1 MSRSK
6 HVSDAATTVVL
17 NFLQKLIPFSEVDP
31 ETLRELARGAMV
43 AFYPKNQVILEQ
55 DVDEPSYLFLIE
67 KGAVRVYRKNDEGTP
82 VLVDHRGE
90 GSTFGVSHLM
100 GSSKS
105 SATVEA
111 AEDTFCYLIH
121 KAPFMEFVSKHPLF
135 LENYFQCLSKELVGK
150 TYSEWHFDA
159 LQSKVRHGLHILGA
173 TVADMPLHPV
183 LMIDGS
189 VSVHEAAGF
198 MTDRD
203 ISLVLVCDSDKKV
216 EGFLGD
222 KDLRTRV
229 VALKADYDRPIRD
242 FMNSPVPVVSPS
254 ASRFD
259 AIVQMMGS
267 HAEYLLVEE
276 EGHSFGLVAQRDLS
290 AFQSVSPFALLG
302 EIDAQSQIDDLYVL
316 SGKIPLVVGSLLEGG
331 AKANDIAAIIS
342 ILNDHLVGRILT
354 LTVEQLGPPPTRF
367 CWLLVGSEGRSE
379 QTFRTD
385 QDNGLLYEDPGE
397 DKELLQSSMLYFR
410 RLGNVAIDHLVKCGF
425 PLCKG
430 GIMASKTTWRKPYSV
445 WIGYF
450 DHWMSSTDDEDT
462 LHAKIFLD
470 FRSGFGAT
478 DLAAKLS
485 DYVSSQALSR
495 KSFLKHLARDALN
508 IKPPLSLFRNFIVE
522 SDGEH
527 KDRLDLKMRGLV
539 PIVDVARALALRYG
553 IRKTNTFS
561 RLEMLI
567 NGGHIPSGLGGDI
580 LEAYEFLQ
588 QIRLMHQMRMIEL
601 GKEPHNY
608 LDPAELS
615 DLEKHTLKG
624 AFTVISEM
632 QSFVAK
638 VRTSF

>member
-6 HVSDAATTVVL
+6 HVSDVATTVVL

-67 KGAVRVYRKNDEGTP
+67 KGAVRVYRKNEEGTP

-121 KAPFMEFVSKHPLF
+121 KAPFMEFVAKHPLF

-159 LQSKVRHGLHILGA
+159 LQSKVRHGLHVLGA
-173 TVADMPLHPV
+173 TVADMPLHPA
-183 LMIDGS
+183 LMIDGF
-189 VSVHEAAGF
+189 VSVHEAARF

-203 ISLVLVCDSDKKV
+203 VSLVLVCDSDKKV

-290 AFQSVSPFALLG
+290 AFHSVSPFALLG

-331 AKANDIAAIIS
+331 AKANDIGAIIS

-385 QDNGLLYEDPGE
+385 QDNGLLYEDPGD
-397 DKELLQSSMLYFR
+397 DKELLQASMLYFR
-410 RLGNVAIDHLVKCGF
+410 RLGNLAIDHLVKCGF

-527 KDRLDLKMRGLV
+527 KDRLDLKIRGLV
-539 PIVDVARALALRYG
+539 PIVDAARAFAFRYG
-553 IRKTNTFS
+553 IRKTNTSS
-561 RLEMLI
+561 RLEMLLK
-567 NGGHIPSGLGGDI
+567 GGHIPSGLGGDI

-601 GKEPHNY
+601 GKEPHNH